1 MPTLIAKVFLDD
13 TNVPFVWLCSECE
26 TVFSLER
33 AREPHVSE
41 LLKVDA
47 VFRVHCQQKHP
58 GSPIVGLDIPKPKE
72 DAAKKIGRPNEE
84 QKVDELLKKLQAQK
98 AAKKKVA

>member
-58 GSPIVGLDIPKPKE
+58 GSPVVGLDIPKPKE
-72 DAAKKIGRPNEE
+72 DASQEDWPSKRGTEGR
-84 QKVDELLKKLQAQK
+84 
-98 AAKKKVA
+98 